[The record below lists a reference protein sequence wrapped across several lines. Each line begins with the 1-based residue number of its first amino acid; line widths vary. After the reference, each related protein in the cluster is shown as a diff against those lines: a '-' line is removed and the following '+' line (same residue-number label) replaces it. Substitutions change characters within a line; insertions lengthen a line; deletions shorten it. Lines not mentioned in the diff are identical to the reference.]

1 MVAGATRILG
11 GQVEPQPER
20 TAAGKQPIVSRR
32 TLLVGVVALLVGLGG
47 TLGVNRLLQ
56 HAAAAPPHATAQY
69 LPSRVTQ
76 PWAAPDFTLKD
87 QAGHSITLSSLRG
100 QVVVVTF
107 MDPQC
112 QSLCPINA
120 QDLSVAEADLPA
132 DVKPVL
138 VVVSVAA
145 DRTPADVT
153 HFVSH
158 VTWRPGWHWLLG
170 NQAQLQAV
178 LAPWSLALDGT
189 DVVHQEIAHVI
200 NRQGLVV
207 ASYNAPYQ
215 PTALA
220 ATITSEWSK

>member
-1 MVAGATRILG
+1 ML
-11 GQVEPQPER
+11 EPQRDSEA
-20 TAAGKQPIVSRR
+20 TGKQPFVSRR
-32 TLLVGVVALLVGLGG
+32 TLLAGIAALLVGLGG
-47 TLGVNRLLQ
+47 TLGVDRLLQ
-56 HAAAAPPHATAQY
+56 HAAAAPQHATAQY

-87 QAGHSITLSSLRG
+87 QAGQPVTLSSLRG
-100 QVVVVTF
+100 QVVVITF

-120 QDLSVAEADLPA
+120 QDLSVAEADLAPN
-132 DVKPVL
+132 VKPVL

-145 DRTPADVT
+145 DRTPADVGS
-153 HFVSH
+153 FVSH

-178 LAPWSLALDGT
+178 LATWSLALDGT
-189 DVVHQEIAHVI
+189 DIVHQEIAHVI

-207 ASYNAPYQ
+207 ASYNAPYP